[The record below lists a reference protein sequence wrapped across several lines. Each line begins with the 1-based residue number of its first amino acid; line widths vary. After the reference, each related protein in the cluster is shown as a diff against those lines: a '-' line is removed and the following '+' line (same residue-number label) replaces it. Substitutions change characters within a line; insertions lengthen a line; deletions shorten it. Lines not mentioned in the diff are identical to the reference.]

1 MPPIPRFHKT
11 GKNTFFGEWFYKNV
25 IEENHFL
32 VGLKHLIDWEALTEK
47 LIELYKG
54 KGLVGRPPY
63 RPSLVFKM
71 LFVSYLYG
79 VSERMVE
86 ELARYHLAIK
96 WFLGLAADEAP
107 PDHSTLTKFKNR
119 LIKGGNW
126 EASEEVYDGILGQ
139 AREQGVAL
147 GSIQVVDSVHRVADV
162 NNEKDR
168 KRQEK
173 QGKPPRDPDAQIVNK
188 GKRRVVGPDGRETTK
203 EIRYKGYKLI
213 VLRTRPMFR

>member
-11 GKNTFFGEWFYKNV
+11 GKDTFFGEWFYRNV
-25 IEENHFL
+25 IEEDHFL
-32 VGLKHLIDWEALTEK
+32 VGLKHLIDREALTEE

-79 VSERMVE
+79 VSERDVE

-126 EASEEVYDGILGQ
+126 EALEEVYDGILGQ
-139 AREQGVAL
+139 AREQGVL
-147 GSIQVVDSVHRVADV
+147 VGSIQVVDSVHTVADV
-162 NNEKDR
+162 C
-168 KRQEK
+168 
-173 QGKPPRDPDAQIVNK
+173 P
-188 GKRRVVGPDGRETTK
+188 
-203 EIRYKGYKLI
+203 IRG
-213 VLRTRPMFR
+213 T